1 MDVSFNINDV
11 NQRVLQCIDK
21 GSSAT
26 ELVNILYINN
36 TFVGK
41 ESVLWDY
48 KFELGV
54 DDTSLSKTI
63 RQIACFHNSYGGYLI
78 YGIQET
84 EKDKKF
90 SPVRCELSEI
100 NISQIR
106 SLIENYLDSPIDFT
120 FSTTKISCGEESFDI
135 GVIHIPKRSI
145 DNRMPVRFIRDAKKD
160 KQNRESKPV
169 FLDNEVHF
177 RRSDTCVKA
186 ESPQDWQFL
195 YSDRVLTQL
204 RSNRISISVEH
215 NLPDKKMIC
224 ADFFGRKDILNMLWE
239 WFSDPFEYTKIL
251 AGDGGKGK
259 TSIAYKFCQEFI
271 ECPPVGFERVVWL
284 SAKEKQFSGIE
295 NNYFDLRQIDFYDY
309 SSFLAILADFCAID
323 TNEINSTST
332 QNIKKKLR
340 VALPIFTGLIVVDN
354 IDSLSHND
362 QLQVVDACRQLGKD
376 ENRFLITTRNRFSY
390 SEDAC
395 IEIRGLARSDYE
407 DFLNANATKYG
418 LPIPKKKQI
427 DSIYLATDGSPLL
440 TQSILRLCKLGD
452 NFEVAVSDWKGQA
465 GEDARNAALQ
475 REIQGLTFDA
485 KRVILCI
492 FYFDSCSKSELQQA
506 CGLGKTKLNDA
517 LQELQSLFLVNA
529 PRFIDNE
536 ERFSISTTTKLIVD
550 SIQENLA
557 TDYSKLKKEIQKS
570 RFGLNTSGKK
580 GNVKRIG
587 FAISQALAL
596 MKENRE
602 IEAITTITNELKRQ
616 PNNPDLLLAHA
627 RCIIQSDAPDYEAA
641 RKILKSAYD
650 NGQDKEM
657 LFDFWYNCESSLG
670 STAGEIEVSRLAISK
685 NKFKEFKWFYYLAKS
700 LVARS
705 SLRSGLDKIND
716 LMEASLYLSRAIKD
730 PQNRNRDEH
739 KSDSY
744 EIHNLVWK
752 LIESDVSISWV
763 QSFDH
768 MMSIIDHGDRR
779 INMYMNAHACIVK
792 AEAEAKTSRA
802 KIHIIKLKERFNKA
816 IELRGNKSG
825 VLHELNFD
833 TPIVYI

>member
-1 MDVSFNINDV
+1 MEVSFNINDV
-11 NQRVLQCIDK
+11 NDHIVKCIEK
-21 GSSAT
+21 GASAV
-26 ELVNILYINN
+26 EVINKIYINN
-36 TFVGK
+36 TFLGK

-48 KFELGV
+48 KSELV
-54 DDTSLSKTI
+54 ADDVSLSKTI
-63 RQIACFHNSYGGYLI
+63 CQIACFHNSYGGYLI
-78 YGIQET
+78 YGVQET
-84 EKDKKF
+84 VKDKKF
-90 SPVRCELSEI
+90 SPVKCDLSKI
-100 NISQIR
+100 NTAQIR
-106 SLIENYLDSPIDFT
+106 SLIEYYLDTPIDFT
-120 FSTTKISCGEESFDI
+120 FSTTTISYDGDEFDI
-135 GVIHIPKRSI
+135 GVIYIPKRGI
-145 DNRMPVRFIRDAKKD
+145 NNRIPVRFIRDAKKD
-160 KQNRESKPV
+160 RKNRDSKPV

-177 RRSDTCVKA
+177 RRLDTCIKA
-186 ESPQDWQFL
+186 ETPQDWQFL
-195 YSDRVLTQL
+195 FSDRVLNQFK
-204 RSNRISISVEH
+204 SNRISISVEH

-309 SSFLAILADFCAID
+309 SSFLKALSDFCAID
-323 TNEINSTST
+323 TDEISSTSAH
-332 QNIKKKLR
+332 NIKKKLR
-340 VALPIFTGLIVVDN
+340 MALPIFPGLIIVDN
-354 IDSLSHND
+354 IDSLAHND

-395 IEIRGLARSDYE
+395 IEISGLERSDYE

-418 LPIPKKKQI
+418 LPVPKKKQI
-427 DSIYLATDGSPLL
+427 DSIYIATDGSPLL

-452 NFEVAVSDWKGQA
+452 NFDVAVSDWKGQA

-536 ERFSISTTTKLIVD
+536 DRFSISTTTKLIVD
-550 SIQENLA
+550 SIQDNLA
-557 TDYSKLKKEIQKS
+557 TDYSKLKKEIQRS
-570 RFGLNTSGKK
+570 RSGLNASGKK

-596 MKENRE
+596 MKEKRE
-602 IEAITTITNELKRQ
+602 VEAITTITNELKRQ

-627 RCIIQSDAPDYEAA
+627 RCIIQSAKPDYETA
-641 RKILKSAYD
+641 RKILKSSYD

-657 LFDFWYNCESSLG
+657 LFDFWYNCEGYLG
-670 STAGEIEVSRLAISK
+670 SIAGEIEVSKLAISK
-685 NKFKEFKWFYYLAKS
+685 NKFKECKWLYYLAKS
-700 LVARS
+700 LVIRS

-716 LMEASLYLSRAIKD
+716 LMEASLYLSQAIKD
-730 PQNRNRDEH
+730 PQNRNRDEQ
-739 KSDSY
+739 KLESN
-744 EIHNLVWK
+744 EIHNIIWRL
-752 LIESDVSISWV
+752 LTSDVSISWA

-768 MMSIIDHGDRR
+768 VMNIIEHGDRR
-779 INMYMNAHACIVK
+779 TNMYMNAHECIVK
-792 AEAEAKTSRA
+792 AEVDAKTIRA
-802 KIHIIKLKERFNKA
+802 KMHIVKLKEKFNKA
-816 IELRGNKSG
+816 VELRGNMNG
-825 VLHELNFD
+825 VLRELIFD
-833 TPIVYI
+833 IPVVYS